1 MTKTESNKKQASV
14 TKVIASSGSFKIEL
28 IDKIGS
34 LDSPSLIE
42 ISKSLAKEYG
52 QKSVLTEKTIEIYF
66 NRDGALPFVAR
77 FQDHIIGYIIGL
89 PLESLSQ
96 NPWARLDENYG
107 KFNTIYTYAF
117 VIKNEYKGNGYA
129 KILKKVYLNWA
140 KKRDGIR
147 FVTGHVMLGISSRFT
162 GEIKIVD
169 RIENWQRTGKTFE
182 YYRRDLDPERIYA
195 SRTDPPLT
203 DRI

>member
-1 MTKTESNKKQASV
+1 VTETQTNNNNLSV
-14 TKVIASSGSFKIEL
+14 SKVLASSGSFKIEL
-28 IDKIGS
+28 IDKIGTM
-34 LDSPSLIE
+34 DNPTLIE
-42 ISKSLAKEYG
+42 ISQSLAIEYG
-52 QKSVLTEKTIEIYF
+52 QRSVLTEKTIDIYF
-66 NRDGALPFVAR
+66 NRDGSLPLIAR
-77 FQDHIIGYIIGL
+77 FQDDIIGYIIGL

-96 NPWARLDENYG
+96 EPWARLDENYG
-107 KFNTIYTYAF
+107 KFNTVYTYAF
-117 VIKNEYKGNGYA
+117 VIKNKYKGNGYA

-169 RIENWQRTGKTFE
+169 RIENWQGTGKTFE

>member
-1 MTKTESNKKQASV
+1 MTETQTNNNQLSAS
-14 TKVIASSGSFKIEL
+14 KVLASSGSFKIEL
-28 IDKIGS
+28 IDKIGTM
-34 LDSPSLIE
+34 DNPALIE
-42 ISKSLAKEYG
+42 ISQSLAIEYG
-52 QKSVLTEKTIEIYF
+52 QRSVLTEKTIDIYF
-66 NRDGALPFVAR
+66 NRDGSLPLIAR
-77 FQDHIIGYIIGL
+77 FQDDIIGYIIGL

-96 NPWARLDENYG
+96 EPWARLDENYG
-107 KFNTIYTYAF
+107 KFNTVYTYAF
-117 VIKNEYKGNGYA
+117 VIKNKYKGNGYA

-169 RIENWQRTGKTFE
+169 RIENWQGTGKTFE
-182 YYRRDLDPERIYA
+182 YYRRYLDPERIYA
-195 SRTDPPLT
+195 SRTNPPLT

>member
-52 QKSVLTEKTIEIYF
+52 QKSILTEKTIEIYF

-107 KFNTIYTYAF
+107 KFNTVYTYAF
-117 VIKNEYKGNGYA
+117 VIKNKYKGNGYA

-169 RIENWQRTGKTFE
+169 RIENWQGTGKTFE

>member
-1 MTKTESNKKQASV
+1 MTETQTNNNQLSAS
-14 TKVIASSGSFKIEL
+14 KVLASSGSFKIEL
-28 IDKIGS
+28 IDKIGTM
-34 LDSPSLIE
+34 DNPALIE
-42 ISKSLAKEYG
+42 ISKSLAIEYG
-52 QKSVLTEKTIEIYF
+52 QRSVLTEKTIDIYF
-66 NRDGALPFVAR
+66 NRDGSLPLIAR
-77 FQDHIIGYIIGL
+77 FQDDIIGYIIGL

-96 NPWARLDENYG
+96 EPWARLDENYG
-107 KFNTIYTYAF
+107 KFNTVYTYAF
-117 VIKNEYKGNGYA
+117 VIKNKYKGNGYA

-169 RIENWQRTGKTFE
+169 RIENWQGTGKTFE
-182 YYRRDLDPERIYA
+182 YYRRYLDPERIYA

>member
-1 MTKTESNKKQASV
+1 MTKTESDKKQASIA
-14 TKVIASSGSFKIEL
+14 KVIASSGSFKIEL
-28 IDKIGS
+28 IDEIGS
-34 LDSPSLIE
+34 LDIPSLIE

-52 QKSVLTEKTIEIYF
+52 QKSILTEKTIEIYF

-140 KKRDGIR
+140 KKRDEI
-147 FVTGHVMLGISSRFT
+147 FYITGHVKLGIAPKFT
-162 GEIKIVD
+162 GDIKIINQ
-169 RIENWQRTGKTFE
+169 IENWQGTGKIFE
-182 YYRRDLDPERIYA
+182 YYRRNLDPEEIYV
-195 SRTDPPLT
+195 SKPDPPKENT
-203 DRI
+203 I

>member
-1 MTKTESNKKQASV
+1 MTKTESDKKQASV
-14 TKVIASSGSFKIEL
+14 TKVIASSGSFRIEL

-34 LDSPSLIE
+34 SDSPSLIE

-77 FQDHIIGYIIGL
+77 FQDDIIGYIIGL

-96 NPWARLDENYG
+96 EPWARLDENYG

-140 KKRDGIR
+140 KKRDEI
-147 FVTGHVMLGISSRFT
+147 FYITGHVKLGIAPRFT
-162 GEIKIVD
+162 GDIKI
-169 RIENWQRTGKTFE
+169 INQTENWQGTGKVFE
-182 YYRRDLDPERIYA
+182 YYRRNLDPEEMYV
-195 SRTDPPLT
+195 SKPDPPKANK
-203 DRI
+203 I

>member
-52 QKSVLTEKTIEIYF
+52 QKSILTEKTIEIYF

-140 KKRDGIR
+140 KKRGEI
-147 FVTGHVMLGISSRFT
+147 FYITGHVKLGISSKFT
-162 GEIKIVD
+162 GDIKIINQ
-169 RIENWQRTGKTFE
+169 IENWQGTGKIFE
-182 YYRRDLDPERIYA
+182 YYRRNLDPEEIYVSKPDSPKA
-195 SRTDPPLT
+195 NT
-203 DRI
+203 I